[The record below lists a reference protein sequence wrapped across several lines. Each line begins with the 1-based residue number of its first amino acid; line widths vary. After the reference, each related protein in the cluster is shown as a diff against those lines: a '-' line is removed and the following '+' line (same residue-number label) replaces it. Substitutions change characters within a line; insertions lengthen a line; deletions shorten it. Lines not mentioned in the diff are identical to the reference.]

1 MAPRKLSDSDKGDII
16 ELYKQPNQTT
26 STLAEQYGV
35 SNSTIS
41 RILKTTLPAE
51 EYSALISQ
59 KRMAGADKTTA
70 EKVAPARKLRKKNV
84 PDKKKKRATADPIE
98 SVDTAMPELT
108 EQNTPVVEAT
118 EEAIAQLDQA
128 AKVEPPKLKTA
139 AEKDDAPK
147 SDTPKSRRR
156 RRSRRSPA
164 EDEQLPLLND
174 DLEDDLSSDLDDGF
188 GDDLSDDLTADTPA
202 EVASSKSSEDSD
214 SRSKPIKKRSA
225 PVLASSSDD
234 DEDEDEDEEDDLLGL
249 DETLGDDFGDDDDE
263 DEDEDEDDEDSIDL
277 PKPKLQSTV
286 TLSVMP
292 LAEAV
297 LPKPCYLVVDMR
309 SELIT
314 RPLSDF
320 ADLGQI
326 PSDEEKAKTLPVFDN
341 HRVARRFSRNKQ
353 RVIKVPDG
361 DLITRTSPYLQA
373 KGITRL
379 LIDGQVFDLARRD

>member
-41 RILKTTLPAE
+41 RILKTTLPSE

-59 KRMAGADKTTA
+59 KRMAGADKTVA
-70 EKVAPARKLRKKNV
+70 ESSEPEQKRRRKNV
-84 PDKKKKRATADPIE
+84 PDKKKKRGSAEVVE
-98 SVDTAMPELT
+98 SVETAMPELI
-108 EQNTPVVEAT
+108 QQSTPVVEA
-118 EEAIAQLDQA
+118 IAQANEPDEQA
-128 AKVEPPKLKTA
+128 AKVEPPRLKTA
-139 AEKDDAPK
+139 AEKDEA
-147 SDTPKSRRR
+147 PKSRRR
-156 RRSRRSPA
+156 RRSRSTN
-164 EDEQLPLLND
+164 EDEQLPLLTEEVGGAIAD
-174 DLEDDLSSDLDDGF
+174 EPAQPEGLEDADSPELDSPELDSLEL
-188 GDDLSDDLTADTPA
+188 DSPELD
-202 EVASSKSSEDSD
+202 SSKG
-214 SRSKPIKKRSA
+214 KPVRKPA
-225 PVLASSSDD
+225 PILASSSEDDEEEDD
-234 DEDEDEDEEDDLLGL
+234 DDDDLLGL
-249 DETLGDDFGDDDDE
+249 DETLGDDFGDDDD
-263 DEDEDEDDEDSIDL
+263 DEEEEDDDDDDSIDV
-277 PKPKLQSTV
+277 PKPKLQPTV
-286 TLSVMP
+286 TISVMP
-292 LAEAV
+292 LDEAV

-326 PSDEEKAKTLPVFDN
+326 PSNEGTAKTLPVFDN

-379 LIDGQVFDLARRD
+379 LVDGQVFDLASRN